1 MEYHGGTSY
10 NPSSSNSS
18 VPPRAPTTPS
28 ASSVSA
34 PVPYSSSEYGQSRH
48 VGYGSNYPGPDYNQQ
63 GYMSGGNAYPSQPYH
78 YSSQNNSATLNQL
91 LQPNSNFPRGCQQT
105 YNAQNYGGYEN
116 YNWSQFNRNHTS
128 APSEASHVS
137 ILLKWCGILIIKIIV
152 IAMKLHDVILI
163 AKFILFFCI
172 YVIFI
177 FIFYY

>member
-137 ILLKWCGILIIKIIV
+137 I
-152 IAMKLHDVILI
+152 
-163 AKFILFFCI
+163 
-172 YVIFI
+172 YIFEMVWYS
-177 FIFYY
+177 YYKDNCYCYKTS